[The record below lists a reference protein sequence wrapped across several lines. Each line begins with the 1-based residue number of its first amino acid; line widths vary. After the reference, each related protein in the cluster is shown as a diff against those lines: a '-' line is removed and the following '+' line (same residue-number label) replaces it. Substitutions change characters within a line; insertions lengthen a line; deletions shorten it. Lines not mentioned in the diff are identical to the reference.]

1 MFFRISVLFSL
12 WPGGGGLLELS
23 WTKTY
28 PIKKNGKGQ
37 LNKIMKHALFNTIL
51 DRNFAKKRVKNNIEW
66 SSKYGGQ
73 DYLMLYAY
81 Q

>member
-1 MFFRISVLFSL
+1 MIFRISVLFSL
-12 WPGGGGLLELS
+12 KPGGGGGLLELS

-51 DRNFAKKRVKNNIEW
+51 DRNFAKKRVKNNIE
-66 SSKYGGQ
+66 
-73 DYLMLYAY
+73 
-81 Q
+81 